1 MQKKPAYTHIVVVL
15 AWKRSSFQQLPR
27 EKPGIWLKLQRTH
40 PKMRSTPQAIPSL
53 PSAAPTLREHLPTK
67 AHPAPSPTCSCSS
80 APEALP
86 SQPLPSTSLGCSQ
99 MKTNQEGQ
107 RQPPLTGRGQMRS
120 EAARWWVESAR
131 CFLTSSVQQ
140 IPPSCE
146 KGFKVLRCS
155 WCLSLT
161 QGLMEKE
168 KQLGTPGAAKD
179 GGAAQLCGTRIPAG
193 YGKGLK
199 FDFSLKPSF
208 QLS

>member
-15 AWKRSSFQQLPR
+15 AWKLSSFQQLPR

-53 PSAAPTLREHLPTK
+53 PSAAPTLHEHLPTK

-120 EAARWWVESAR
+120 ELLGDERSLLVAFSRAQCSKSLLPVKRGLRFWDAADA
-131 CFLTSSVQQ
+131 C
-140 IPPSCE
+140 P
-146 KGFKVLRCS
+146 
-155 WCLSLT
+155 
-161 QGLMEKE
+161 
-168 KQLGTPGAAKD
+168 
-179 GGAAQLCGTRIPAG
+179 
-193 YGKGLK
+193 
-199 FDFSLKPSF
+199 
-208 QLS
+208 

>member
-86 SQPLPSTSLGCSQ
+86 SQPLPSTSLFPNED
-99 MKTNQEGQ
+99 K
-107 RQPPLTGRGQMRS
+107 P
-120 EAARWWVESAR
+120 
-131 CFLTSSVQQ
+131 
-140 IPPSCE
+140 
-146 KGFKVLRCS
+146 
-155 WCLSLT
+155 
-161 QGLMEKE
+161 
-168 KQLGTPGAAKD
+168 
-179 GGAAQLCGTRIPAG
+179 GGAATAATYGEGTDEVG
-193 YGKGLK
+193 SCSVMSGVC
-199 FDFSLKPSF
+199 SLLSHELSAANPSF
-208 QLS
+208 LWKGV